1 MTEGESFEIRTGRDR
16 TGCFSVKFTK
26 GINLPKEKHKKIL
39 DEMFIFQNSM
49 E

>member
-26 GINLPKEKHKKIL
+26 GINLPKEKHKKNTGRNI
-39 DEMFIFQNSM
+39 
-49 E
+49 